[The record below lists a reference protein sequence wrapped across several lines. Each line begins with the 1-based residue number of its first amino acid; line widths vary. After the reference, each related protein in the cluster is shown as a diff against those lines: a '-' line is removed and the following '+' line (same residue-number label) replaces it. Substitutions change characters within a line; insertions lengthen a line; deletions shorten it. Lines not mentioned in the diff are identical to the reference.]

1 MIDAVY
7 DALQAELEDQKE
19 NGFNETE
26 IDGMSGFIFMNR
38 FGYVHNPQAVNR
50 TIKRIYK
57 SYNADEVVKTPRK
70 EGSRC

>member
-1 MIDAVY
+1 MCTFSISLPKTEAGIRNIPMIDAVY

-38 FGYVHNPQAVNR
+38 FGYVHNP
-50 TIKRIYK
+50 
-57 SYNADEVVKTPRK
+57 
-70 EGSRC
+70 